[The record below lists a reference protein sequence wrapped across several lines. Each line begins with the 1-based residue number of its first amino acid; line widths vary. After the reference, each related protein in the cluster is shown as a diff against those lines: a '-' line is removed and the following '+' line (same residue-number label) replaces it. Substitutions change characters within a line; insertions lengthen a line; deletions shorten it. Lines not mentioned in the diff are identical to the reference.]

1 MSRRVLIDSLSFGH
15 ERGLLQGELQVG
27 ALTRLH
33 DLLTNSTGLLV
44 YRING
49 GIGSRGRS
57 QIVMEV
63 GGFLSLRCQRCLEP
77 LEYPLDLRSV
87 LEFVDGDGDI
97 TQDELEGDSK
107 DFLFAKKDLDVEE
120 LIEDEILLSLPPA
133 PRHKQCSL
141 SGSGCDLAKES
152 PFSVLAGLRGKA

>member
-1 MSRRVLIDSLSFGH
+1 
-15 ERGLLQGELQVG
+15 
-27 ALTRLH
+27 
-33 DLLTNSTGLLV
+33 
-44 YRING
+44 
-49 GIGSRGRS
+49 
-57 QIVMEV
+57 MEV